1 MEFNLISTTSQEVRH
16 QTFNLGLLG
25 AVPRWCTKKKKER
38 RNLMEEPMSMILQG
52 DIVNDKVWNMSTMA
66 LMMAMGGSNKINP
79 LMFLLLNKNEG
90 STDNLLPLMLL
101 SGGFA
106 ENKSE

>member
-1 MEFNLISTTSQEVRH
+1 
-16 QTFNLGLLG
+16 
-25 AVPRWCTKKKKER
+25 
-38 RNLMEEPMSMILQG
+38 
-52 DIVNDKVWNMSTMA
+52 MA
-66 LMMAMGGSNKINP
+66 LMAMMAMGGSNKVNP